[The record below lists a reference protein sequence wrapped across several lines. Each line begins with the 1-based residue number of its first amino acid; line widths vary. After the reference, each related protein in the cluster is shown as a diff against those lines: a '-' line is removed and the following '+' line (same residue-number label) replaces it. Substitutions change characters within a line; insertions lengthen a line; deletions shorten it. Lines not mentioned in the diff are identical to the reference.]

1 MVKRNLLTKTTTLG
15 VVSVLALIIGLASSK
30 GILPKAQAEGGIPER
45 SGPHECSLGTLQGTY
60 LFTSTEAVPQFRLD
74 PDRPFAAAGV
84 RTFDGAGNIDVL
96 ATASRNGVISP
107 QGHSPGAYTLEPDCT
122 GTMLTHVTPERDVH
136 WNIYVARD
144 GSEGVAVRSDDG
156 TIGILTFKRQ

>member
-1 MVKRNLLTKTTTLG
+1 MTDLIPRDPSPQPVCAPLT
-15 VVSVLALIIGLASSK
+15 
-30 GILPKAQAEGGIPER
+30 ER
-45 SGPHECSLGTLQGTY
+45 
-60 LFTSTEAVPQFRLD
+60 
-74 PDRPFAAAGV
+74 
-84 RTFDGAGNIDVL
+84 GNISQVS
-96 ATASRNGVISP
+96 TASRNGVISP
-107 QGHSPGAYTLEPDCT
+107 QGHSPGAYTLLADCT